1 MFKAVS
7 SNAGR
12 VVGLVQEVNWQLGD
26 WGRTIGFTMLLMW
39 DNLQVLVML

>member
-26 WGRTIGFTMLLMW
+26 WGRTIGFTMVPLDDLE
-39 DNLQVLVML
+39 VVR